1 MIDYADKSYLETNP
15 FYSLTMLDSVVSQ
28 AILGTQKPDFSTPS
42 YLETAREI
50 AQERAR
56 IIREKLQYVKA
67 EDTDIYPTFR
77 KVANIRRVRNGLV
90 VDALQ

>member
-1 MIDYADKSYLETNP
+1 MIDYADKSYLSFDRP
-15 FYSLTMLDSVVSQ
+15 GYR
-28 AILGTQKPDFSTPS
+28 
-42 YLETAREI
+42 ETALEI

-77 KVANIRRVRNGLV
+77 KVANIRRVCNGLV